1 MVTKLGGIRKS
12 MVLWQAVFLA
22 ASPLVTAPPSNLT
35 RLYYNGSAAKSHST
49 TTKYRQLRRLITPRD
64 LAVATRVTRKSVIA
78 SVGETLTVL
87 SLFRDPINMNSLLVI
102 FRVSLFALSQL

>member
-1 MVTKLGGIRKS
+1 MTKMGGIRKI

-22 ASPLVTAPPSNLT
+22 ASPLVTAPPPNLT
-35 RLYYNGSAAKSHST
+35 RLLQKKN
-49 TTKYRQLRRLITPRD
+49 RQLRRLITPRD